1 MSEIDPPHYASA
13 DGSDVDCMRAQLAM
27 LGPEQMRG
35 YWRGCAIKYLWRY
48 LGKNKRTDLAKAQR
62 CIELLDSLEANHDRD
77 NIRDVVRG
85 VGREAGRG
93 GDAGKQSGC
102 RYGRNA
108 STGTDSQEVS

>member
-1 MSEIDPPHYASA
+1 MSEIDPTHYESA

-48 LGKNKRTDLAKAQR
+48 LGKNKRPDLAKAQR

-102 RYGRNA
+102 RHGRNA